1 MKKILSLTL
10 CLAFAIASMA
20 QTVTL
25 TFTGIDNQ
33 NNHVSLDSVVVT
45 NLTRGWQEVLYYP
58 DTTLILTNNVGIAD
72 NGHAASVAQNMPN
85 PFNGTTTVGL
95 FLSHPEKIQLTVVD
109 MTGKTFCQQHHK
121 LDKGNHNFRIT
132 LSTPQTYL
140 LHITMGKEQHTIKMI
155 NEGHAGSNSITY
167 MGTDA
172 AKGPSLQSSHP
183 FVFGDFME
191 YVGFTTF
198 NDEAYE
204 SARINIQQGSS
215 QTHTLVFPI
224 STVWDGT
231 GLNPNDGLPCATGV
245 TDYDG
250 NTYTTL
256 QLGSQCWF
264 QQNLRTTHYSDGT
277 PITISSSNFSETIP
291 YCYCP
296 SNDTSYVHG
305 HGAYGYLYN
314 WAAVLH
320 GAFPTNATP
329 SGLQG
334 PCPNGWHIPSQA
346 EWTIFLNYV
355 GNQPE
360 YQCNDN
366 NMSVEKALAS
376 TTGWQ
381 NSTVPCSVGN
391 EQEKNNR
398 SGFCAYPARYASP
411 QTIFPVGLSAIF
423 WSCTQVSSEYSS
435 YFPLGYNE
443 SVPHI
448 NSDHNHAFAY
458 SIRCLKN

>member
-33 NNHVSLDSVVVT
+33 NNHVSLDSIVVT

-85 PFNGTTTVGL
+85 PFDGTTNVGL

-140 LHITMGKEQHTIKMI
+140 LHITVGKEQHTIKMI

-198 NDEAYE
+198 NDEVYE

-231 GLNPNDGLPCATGV
+231 GLNPNDGNTCAETPVV

-250 NTYTTL
+250 NIYTTV
-256 QLGSQCWF
+256 QIGTQCWMRE
-264 QQNLRTTHYSDGT
+264 NLKTTHYSDGT
-277 PITISSSNFSETIP
+277 SIP
-291 YCYCP
+291 LGTTQYTQAQSYRYAPGNDTNNVDYFGYYYNWPAIMKGASGNNNNP
-296 SNDTSYVHG
+296 SNI
-305 HGAYGYLYN
+305 
-314 WAAVLH
+314 
-320 GAFPTNATP
+320 
-329 SGLQG
+329 QG
-334 PCPNGWHIPSQA
+334 ICPNGWHLPSSA
-346 EWTIFLNYV
+346 EWTVLTDYV
-355 GNQPE
+355 ESQSV
-360 YQCNDN
+360 YLCNNTTTNISKSLSTAKDWLQSDN
-366 NMSVEKALAS
+366 NCA
-376 TTGWQ
+376 TGNAQGTNNATGFSAKPAGGYSGTYNSFGNGCCFWTCTP
-381 NSTVPCSVGN
+381 NSYGYAVGRSWYYNLSTVATTSNGTNNGRSV
-391 EQEKNNR
+391 
-398 SGFCAYPARYASP
+398 
-411 QTIFPVGLSAIF
+411 
-423 WSCTQVSSEYSS
+423 
-435 YFPLGYNE
+435 
-443 SVPHI
+443 
-448 NSDHNHAFAY
+448 
-458 SIRCLKN
+458 RCLKN

>member
-25 TFTGIDNQ
+25 TFTGTDNQ
-33 NNHVSLDSVVVT
+33 NNHVSLDSVVIT

-85 PFNGTTTVGL
+85 PFNGTTNVGL

-191 YVGFTTF
+191 YVGFISLDG
-198 NDEAYE
+198 NVIE
-204 SARINIQQGSS
+204 SERISIQQGSS
-215 QTHTLVFPI
+215 QTHTMVFPI
-224 STVWDGT
+224 DNISDGR
-231 GLNPNDGLPCATGV
+231 PCAGAIVV

-250 NTYTTL
+250 NIYGTVR
-256 QLGSQCWF
+256 LGNQCWMAE
-264 QQNLRTTHYSDGT
+264 NLRCVHYSDGT
-277 PITISSSNFSETIP
+277 TIP
-291 YCYCP
+291 FGTTQYTGSQPYRYAP
-296 SNDTSYVHG
+296 GNDTNNVSYFGYYYNYPAIMHGSSGNNGNPSGIQGICPTGWHLPSSAEWDELASYV
-305 HGAYGYLYN
+305 GAQSAYQCSNNATSIAKALSTAKDWVQSDVTCATGNMQGTNNATGFSAKPAGGYSGTYNSFGNGCCFWTCTPNSYGYAVGRSWYYN
-314 WAAVLH
+314 L
-320 GAFPTNATP
+320 
-329 SGLQG
+329 
-334 PCPNGWHIPSQA
+334 
-346 EWTIFLNYV
+346 
-355 GNQPE
+355 
-360 YQCNDN
+360 
-366 NMSVEKALAS
+366 
-376 TTGWQ
+376 
-381 NSTVPCSVGN
+381 STVATTSNGTNNGRSV
-391 EQEKNNR
+391 
-398 SGFCAYPARYASP
+398 
-411 QTIFPVGLSAIF
+411 
-423 WSCTQVSSEYSS
+423 
-435 YFPLGYNE
+435 
-443 SVPHI
+443 
-448 NSDHNHAFAY
+448 
-458 SIRCLKN
+458 RCLKN

>member
-33 NNHVSLDSVVVT
+33 NNHVGLDSVVVT

-140 LHITMGKEQHTIKMI
+140 LHITVGKEQHTIKMI

-198 NDEAYE
+198 NDEVSE

-231 GLNPNDGLPCATGV
+231 GLNPNDGNTCAETPVV

-250 NTYTTL
+250 NIYPTVQIGT
-256 QLGSQCWF
+256 QCWMRE
-264 QQNLRTTHYSDGT
+264 NLKTTHYSDGT
-277 PITISSSNFSETIP
+277 SIP
-291 YCYCP
+291 LGTTQYTQAQSYRYAPGNDINNVDYFGYYYNWPAIMKGASGNNNNP
-296 SNDTSYVHG
+296 SNI
-305 HGAYGYLYN
+305 
-314 WAAVLH
+314 
-320 GAFPTNATP
+320 
-329 SGLQG
+329 QG
-334 PCPNGWHIPSQA
+334 ICPNGWHLPSSA
-346 EWTIFLNYV
+346 EWTVLTDYV
-355 GNQPE
+355 ESQSV
-360 YQCNDN
+360 YLCNN
-366 NMSVEKALAS
+366 TTTNISKSLS
-376 TTGWQ
+376 TAKDW
-381 NSTVPCSVGN
+381 
-391 EQEKNNR
+391 
-398 SGFCAYPARYASP
+398 
-411 QTIFPVGLSAIF
+411 
-423 WSCTQVSSEYSS
+423 
-435 YFPLGYNE
+435 
-443 SVPHI
+443 
-448 NSDHNHAFAY
+448 
-458 SIRCLKN
+458 

>member
-25 TFTGIDNQ
+25 TFTGTDNQ

-198 NDEAYE
+198 NDEVSE

-231 GLNPNDGLPCATGV
+231 GLNPNDGNTCAETPVV

-250 NTYTTL
+250 NIYATVQIGT
-256 QLGSQCWF
+256 QCWMRE
-264 QQNLRTTHYSDGT
+264 NLKTTHYSDGT
-277 PITISSSNFSETIP
+277 SIP
-291 YCYCP
+291 LGTTQLTQSQSYRYAPGNDINNVDYFGYYYNWPAIMKGTSGNNNNP
-296 SNDTSYVHG
+296 SNI
-305 HGAYGYLYN
+305 
-314 WAAVLH
+314 
-320 GAFPTNATP
+320 
-329 SGLQG
+329 QG
-334 PCPNGWHIPSQA
+334 ICPNGWHLPSSA
-346 EWTIFLNYV
+346 EWTVLTDYV
-355 GNQPE
+355 ESQSV
-360 YQCNDN
+360 YLCNNTTTNISKSLSTAKDWLQSDN
-366 NMSVEKALAS
+366 NCA
-376 TTGWQ
+376 TGNAQGTNNATGFSAKPAGGYSGTYNSFGNGCCFWTCTPDSYSHAVGRSWYY
-381 NSTVPCSVGN
+381 NLSTVATTSNGTNNGRSV
-391 EQEKNNR
+391 
-398 SGFCAYPARYASP
+398 
-411 QTIFPVGLSAIF
+411 
-423 WSCTQVSSEYSS
+423 
-435 YFPLGYNE
+435 
-443 SVPHI
+443 
-448 NSDHNHAFAY
+448 
-458 SIRCLKN
+458 RCLKN

>member
-10 CLAFAIASMA
+10 VIAFAIASMA

-85 PFNGTTTVGL
+85 PFDGTTNVGL
-95 FLSHPEKIQLTVVD
+95 FMNNPEKIRLTIVD
-109 MTGKTFCQQHHK
+109 MTGRIICQQSHK
-121 LDKGNHNFRIT
+121 LDKGHHNFSIT

-140 LHITMGKEQHTIKMI
+140 LHITVGKEQHTIKMI
-155 NEGHAGSNSITY
+155 NEGHAGNNSITY

-198 NDEAYE
+198 NDEVSE

-231 GLNPNDGLPCATGV
+231 GLNPNDGNTCAETPVV

-250 NTYTTL
+250 NIYTTV
-256 QLGSQCWF
+256 QIGTQCWMRE
-264 QQNLRTTHYSDGT
+264 NLKTTHYSDGT
-277 PITISSSNFSETIP
+277 SIP
-291 YCYCP
+291 LGTTQYTQAQSYRYAPGNDINNVDYFGYYYNWPAIMKGASGNNNNP
-296 SNDTSYVHG
+296 SNI
-305 HGAYGYLYN
+305 
-314 WAAVLH
+314 
-320 GAFPTNATP
+320 
-329 SGLQG
+329 QG
-334 PCPNGWHIPSQA
+334 ICPNGWHLPSSA
-346 EWTIFLNYV
+346 EWTVLTDYV
-355 GNQPE
+355 ENQSV
-360 YQCNDN
+360 YMCNNTTTNISKSLSTAKDWLQSDN
-366 NMSVEKALAS
+366 NCA
-376 TTGWQ
+376 TGNAQGTNNATGFSAKPAGGYSGTYNSFGNGCCFWTCTP
-381 NSTVPCSVGN
+381 NSYDYAVGRSWYYNLSTVATTSNGTNNGRSV
-391 EQEKNNR
+391 
-398 SGFCAYPARYASP
+398 
-411 QTIFPVGLSAIF
+411 
-423 WSCTQVSSEYSS
+423 
-435 YFPLGYNE
+435 
-443 SVPHI
+443 
-448 NSDHNHAFAY
+448 
-458 SIRCLKN
+458 RCLKD